1 MPFWAGIGL
10 DTLDQRPASVA
21 ALIHGIIFGRVA
33 PQSKQRRAITAPALV
48 VGHPTD
54 PIHPFAD
61 ATMVAEEM
69 PNAQFVEAHSV
80 LEWRARPDR
89 LTAVAADFALACWDD
104 ASASGRRT
112 PRARA

>member
-10 DTLDQRPASVA
+10 DTLDQSPASVA

-48 VGHPTD
+48 VGHPAD

-61 ATMVAEEM
+61 ARHGGRGAAD
-69 PNAQFVEAHSV
+69 AQFVRPPASWSGEP
-80 LEWRARPDR
+80 AR
-89 LTAVAADFALACWDD
+89 T
-104 ASASGRRT
+104 G
-112 PRARA
+112 

>member
-1 MPFWAGIGL
+1 MPI
-10 DTLDQRPASVA
+10 PVA
-21 ALIHGIIFGRVA
+21 RLEIHLRIDFGRVA

-54 PIHPFAD
+54 PMHPFAD
-61 ATMVAEEM
+61 AAMLAEEM

-89 LTAVAADFALACWDD
+89 LTAVAADFALACRDE
-104 ASASGRRT
+104 AAAGSRST
-112 PRARA
+112 PRAPA